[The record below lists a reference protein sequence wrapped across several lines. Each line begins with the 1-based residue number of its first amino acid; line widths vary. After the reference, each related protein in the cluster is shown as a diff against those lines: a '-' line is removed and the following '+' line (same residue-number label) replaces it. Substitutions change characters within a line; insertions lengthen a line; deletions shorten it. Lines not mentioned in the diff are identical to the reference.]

1 MLEEGI
7 IDEIGKTADKANRVM
22 HKSPTDASGAYEIL
36 YESRGLIVQVPVF
49 VISDFT
55 SLLSWLTAP
64 KIVVIK
70 FLVDDSSMVSVTERS
85 KTPAAFSTALIVA
98 KSFVLRENRL
108 RSFTTT

>member
-1 MLEEGI
+1 
-7 IDEIGKTADKANRVM
+7 M

-49 VISDFT
+49 VISDFP